1 VNPDDVAARLTD
13 ELGRRAPTLGAI
25 RLVCVDGPAG
35 SGKTTLGAA
44 IARAANRLGSVR
56 LVQMDD
62 LYEGWTGLTGDLTD
76 RIARLLLAPLRDGRT
91 GRYRRY
97 DWQLARFAETH
108 SVDPVDTLVL
118 EGVGSGAAAYDE
130 LITLLV
136 WVEAPQDLRLERGV
150 ERDGVQVLPEWLRWV
165 EQEDRVFTRDRTRQ
179 RADVLVDGTGAGP
192 PVVVTRCG
200 PDA

>member
-1 VNPDDVAARLTD
+1 VNPDEVAARLAV
-13 ELGRRAPTLGAI
+13 ELGRRAPTLGAV

-44 IARAANRLGSVR
+44 LARAAGRFGSVG

-76 RIARLLLAPLRDGRT
+76 RIARLLLAPLRDGRA

-97 DWQLARFAETH
+97 DWALGRFAETH

-150 ERDGVQVLPEWLRWV
+150 ARDGPEVLPEWLRWA
-165 EQEDRVFTRDRTRQ
+165 EQEDRVFTRERTRQ
-179 RADVLVDGTGAGP
+179 RADVLVDGTGGNP
-192 PVVVTRCG
+192 PVVVS
-200 PDA
+200 